1 MLTHD
6 IDALVAGRHADP
18 FGVLGPHEIGDSLA
32 IRAFWP
38 RARAMAVTAPGGAE
52 LAPMSR
58 LHPEGVF
65 EVQLPGVAREGFDY
79 RLAVTD
85 EYGRTFELDDP
96 YRYGPVLSAF
106 DLYLLAEGTQV
117 RAFDALG
124 ARPIVHGIRR
134 GVHFAVWAPNAR
146 RVSVVGDFNGWDGRV
161 HPMRARSSGFWEIF
175 IPELGTG
182 DPYKFELVSP

>member
-1 MLTHD
+1 MLSQD
-6 IDALVAGRHADP
+6 IDAVVGGRHADP
-18 FGVLGPHEIGDSLA
+18 FGVLGPHEIVDALA

-38 RARAMAVTAPGGAE
+38 RARAMTVVAPGGAE
-52 LAPMSR
+52 LGVMKR
-58 LHPEGVF
+58 LHPDGVF
-65 EVQLPGVAREGFDY
+65 EGVLPGVTREGFDY
-79 RLAVTD
+79 RLKVTD
-85 EYGRTFELDDP
+85 ESGRSFELDDP

-124 ARPIVHGIRR
+124 ARPLVHGIRQ

-146 RVSVVGDFNGWDGRV
+146 RVSVVGNFNGWDGRV

-175 IPELGTG
+175 
-182 DPYKFELVSP
+182 